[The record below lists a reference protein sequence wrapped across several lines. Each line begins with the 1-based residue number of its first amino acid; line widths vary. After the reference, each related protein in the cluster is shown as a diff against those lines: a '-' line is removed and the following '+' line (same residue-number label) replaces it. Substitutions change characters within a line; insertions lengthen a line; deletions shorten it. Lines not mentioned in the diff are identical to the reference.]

1 MKKQYGTP
9 DAEKLEFDYKDAV
22 VASSATCWYQDDDE
36 YCNWTSDDKNEPEG
50 VRP

>member
-22 VASSATCWYQDDDE
+22 VASSICWYQDDDND
-36 YCNWTSDDKNEPEG
+36 CPWTSDDNNEPEG